1 MGEGYPRKYFYTN
14 VYWGEPHTS
23 ESDGTSDRLRK
34 LLYSSIDNLNYTENS
49 QNGLLTIYLS
59 LTLHHKTLRL
69 EFEVRGAVS
78 GWIGK
83 SGSDEGGNRPDQEG
97 QQKHLSNEKKTVQ

>member
-1 MGEGYPRKYFYTN
+1 MC
-14 VYWGEPHTS
+14 VYHTK
-23 ESDGTSDRLRK
+23 DYRR
-34 LLYSSIDNLNYTENS
+34 
-49 QNGLLTIYLS
+49 GL
-59 LTLHHKTLRL
+59 LRL
-69 EFEVRGAVS
+69 EFEARGNVS